1 MTGEREDKRKPLT
14 LELDKPNQKQES
26 FLLSKTKYTAY
37 GGARGG
43 GEILGDQDQGGI
55 GRTEISQDQDTDH
68 QENLS

>member
-43 GEILGDQDQGGI
+43 GKSWAIRTKAVLGAPLFYLI
-55 GRTEISQDQDTDH
+55 
-68 QENLS
+68 